1 MKKRFLAVFLALA
14 LCLGLTVV
22 PALAEGDDDWY
33 IEGTVLKGC
42 YASGAVVI
50 PSTIT
55 SIDERAFQNN
65 KGVTS
70 VVIPSSVTSIGGY
83 TFAYCDKL
91 ESVTFQN
98 SSIISLGWGTFTSCS
113 SLTSVT
119 LPGNLREIPFGT
131 FQSCSSLASITLP
144 SSITSIGGNAFQDC
158 SSLTSISIPNS
169 VSLIDE
175 SAFKCSGLTSIEIPS
190 SVTQLGYCAFY
201 DCDNLTSVVIPNS
214 VTSYNTMVFLGCEK
228 LESVTLSNRAA
239 ISQGMFQNCPSL
251 VDIVIPEGV
260 TMIGKS
266 AFDGCSKM
274 TNAVI
279 PSTVTSIE
287 KWAFP
292 QGGSLKNVYY
302 NGTESQ
308 LNSMTNSSSNWGL
321 FNATIHYSDTS
332 PCSGEHSYP
341 SEGEVTKAP
350 TCSSTGVQAFSCTV
364 CGWVTTEVI
373 PTTDHTLGT
382 PTGNGD
388 GTHTAECSVCQ
399 TTVTSDC
406 TYDDGEVTK
415 QPTCAEEGIKA
426 FTCTACHGTK
436 TEAVAKVEHTYDD
449 GVVTTEPTCAAEG
462 VKTFTCSVCQNT
474 KTESI
479 PKLTTHTYDAGVVTT
494 PPTSTTTGVKTYTCT
509 VCHATKTETIPAT
522 GGGSSGG
529 GGGGGGGSTSK
540 PPVEPDPVEQVP
552 DTPAPETPMFIDVPE
567 TAFYASP
574 VSWAV
579 EKGVTNGTGADTF
592 SPSASCTRK
601 EIVTFLWR
609 AAGSPAPKAAN
620 NSFAD
625 VETGSY
631 YDKAVRWAL
640 ENEVTQGTGANVFSP
655 DMSCTRW
662 QVVTFLWRAAG
673 KPAAQYDGR
682 FTDVPAD
689 SAYAE
694 AVAWAVAQG
703 ITTGNSA
710 ATFNP
715 DGVCSR
721 GEIVTFLYRA
731 YNEK

>member
-1 MKKRFLAVFLALA
+1 M
-14 LCLGLTVV
+14 
-22 PALAEGDDDWY
+22 
-33 IEGTVLKGC
+33 
-42 YASGAVVI
+42 
-50 PSTIT
+50 
-55 SIDERAFQNN
+55 
-65 KGVTS
+65 
-70 VVIPSSVTSIGGY
+70 
-83 TFAYCDKL
+83 
-91 ESVTFQN
+91 
-98 SSIISLGWGTFTSCS
+98 
-113 SLTSVT
+113 
-119 LPGNLREIPFGT
+119 
-131 FQSCSSLASITLP
+131 
-144 SSITSIGGNAFQDC
+144 
-158 SSLTSISIPNS
+158 
-169 VSLIDE
+169 
-175 SAFKCSGLTSIEIPS
+175 
-190 SVTQLGYCAFY
+190 
-201 DCDNLTSVVIPNS
+201 
-214 VTSYNTMVFLGCEK
+214 
-228 LESVTLSNRAA
+228 
-239 ISQGMFQNCPSL
+239 
-251 VDIVIPEGV
+251 
-260 TMIGKS
+260 
-266 AFDGCSKM
+266 
-274 TNAVI
+274 
-279 PSTVTSIE
+279 
-287 KWAFP
+287 
-292 QGGSLKNVYY
+292 
-302 NGTESQ
+302 
-308 LNSMTNSSSNWGL
+308 
-321 FNATIHYSDTS
+321 
-332 PCSGEHSYP
+332 
-341 SEGEVTKAP
+341 
-350 TCSSTGVQAFSCTV
+350 
-364 CGWVTTEVI
+364 
-373 PTTDHTLGT
+373 
-382 PTGNGD
+382 
-388 GTHTAECSVCQ
+388 
-399 TTVTSDC
+399 
-406 TYDDGEVTK
+406 
-415 QPTCAEEGIKA
+415 
-426 FTCTACHGTK
+426 
-436 TEAVAKVEHTYDD
+436 
-449 GVVTTEPTCAAEG
+449 TTEPTCAAEG

-552 DTPAPETPMFIDVPE
+552 DTPAPETPTFIDVPE

-592 SPSASCTRK
+592 SPSVSCTRK

-631 YDKAVRWAL
+631 YDHAVRWAL
-640 ENEVTQGTGANVFSP
+640 ENEVTQGTGADVFSP

-673 KPAAQYDGR
+673 KPTAQYDGR

-694 AVAWAVAQG
+694 AVAWAVEQG